1 MYPRI
6 SLTTL
11 DTTNSTSHPSSPS
24 TSATHSEPS
33 KSDPPR
39 AYTDV
44 PAPSRSQ
51 VSTSSRAHNT
61 TGAESGTGANPTCH
75 QQPRQPLFRV
85 DAVIQRDNS
94 LDTPAIEARDRGILL
109 AKLDISGPRD
119 FVKSHAQA
127 DGDLKRLDC
136 LCVCGQRVVQTGDPW
151 YWRQS
156 LPALVFVNREMMANP
171 ILSQDDA
178 IRALA

>member
-44 PAPSRSQ
+44 PSRSQ

-136 LCVCGQRVVQTGDPW
+136 AYVVSELSRLETRGTGG
-151 YWRQS
+151 
-156 LPALVFVNREMMANP
+156 NP
-171 ILSQDDA
+171 CRRWSS
-178 IRALA
+178 